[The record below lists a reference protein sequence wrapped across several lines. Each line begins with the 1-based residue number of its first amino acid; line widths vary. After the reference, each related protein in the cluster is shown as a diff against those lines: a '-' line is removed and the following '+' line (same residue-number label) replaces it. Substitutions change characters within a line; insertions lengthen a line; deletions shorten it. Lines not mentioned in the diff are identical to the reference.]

1 MVYCGIDIG
10 TSNVKAIVLAD
21 DGGVLAVGAF
31 SNSSLPAGGEQAK
44 SYKGGDCWYRQFCR
58 VMDYFHGQGVF
69 EGQKVVCC
77 VACQG
82 GSFILIDDEMNTLGQ
97 ISLWTSGSGQ
107 SQADKYLKHYSG
119 EDFYRLTGWAPAGWM
134 PIFKLKEMEF
144 AEGEMVAFVSDYIY
158 ARLTGELVTD
168 ITSAQMTG
176 LVDFEKGCWDESLVS
191 WAGLYEEDLPEI
203 EKEISVLFEDV
214 STEWGQIDIVTSLH
228 DQYAA
233 MNAVDL
239 KAGKD
244 VMLATG
250 TAWVVNFRS
259 EKPGYDSSC
268 NVHPGR
274 DIVTGGYGNISTMG
288 AIGAGFDEVLKQVG
302 LDYDKLEGLEG
313 QLKEMAMPTGAV
325 NFDLENISVQGEAA
339 LQAVRDYMV
348 WSSAVVRHNLDSL
361 GLLGSLEE
369 ILMTGGAG
377 QSGVW
382 AGIIADVCGVDVKVV
397 IADELTA
404 YGAAITAARACGCDN
419 VSKLSDIAETVIYKS
434 ERADEYKLWYEKFQK
449 ELFE

>member
-158 ARLTGELVTD
+158 AIRTIALFEKS
-168 ITSAQMTG
+168 SAFGKLPPFTPTG
-176 LVDFEKGCWDESLVS
+176 LVFKIQF
-191 WAGLYEEDLPEI
+191 GLPG
-203 EKEISVLFEDV
+203 KFF
-214 STEWGQIDIVTSLH
+214 IDGLH
-228 DQYAA
+228 
-233 MNAVDL
+233 L
-239 KAGKD
+239 
-244 VMLATG
+244 T
-250 TAWVVNFRS
+250 
-259 EKPGYDSSC
+259 
-268 NVHPGR
+268 
-274 DIVTGGYGNISTMG
+274 
-288 AIGAGFDEVLKQVG
+288 
-302 LDYDKLEGLEG
+302 
-313 QLKEMAMPTGAV
+313 
-325 NFDLENISVQGEAA
+325 
-339 LQAVRDYMV
+339 
-348 WSSAVVRHNLDSL
+348 
-361 GLLGSLEE
+361 
-369 ILMTGGAG
+369 
-377 QSGVW
+377 
-382 AGIIADVCGVDVKVV
+382 GIIPISGN
-397 IADELTA
+397 
-404 YGAAITAARACGCDN
+404 DN
-419 VSKLSDIAETVIYKS
+419 PGMHG
-434 ERADEYKLWYEKFQK
+434 
-449 ELFE
+449 